1 MMGLAGW
8 RLAAASQESHL
19 LSHRFLTPGV
29 GLTSGSIR
37 LTVRPMNEIPASA
50 QPPAEAAAAEQ
61 TDAAQP
67 GARSTLRFLISCAVV
82 FMAGAGAILVIP
94 HLDSGRVRGTQPGF
108 VTFFGVGLV
117 LILLTGGLVYFGLR
131 SRFRTVPLVMVN
143 IVVYN
148 SLLVLVKFVFAPAS
162 LYAANVS
169 RPLQTY
175 LGSDPPTTAVVGAG
189 LFALYAAAFWFLHG
203 LITSRFVSWSGRFVL
218 WLLPMLVVGL
228 LTAMGAW
235 VLVVLAVGDY
245 LSLVLS
251 TPATLFIG
259 LALAGAV
266 ALASAAMVGIGGES
280 RFVRD
285 TTLLTSFLWIGLA
298 FLALYHALWFVYML
312 VLVSIWP
319 LRVVVPK

>member
-1 MMGLAGW
+1 M
-8 RLAAASQESHL
+8 
-19 LSHRFLTPGV
+19 
-29 GLTSGSIR
+29 
-37 LTVRPMNEIPASA
+37 
-50 QPPAEAAAAEQ
+50 
-61 TDAAQP
+61 
-67 GARSTLRFLISCAVV
+67 
-82 FMAGAGAILVIP
+82 
-94 HLDSGRVRGTQPGF
+94 
-108 VTFFGVGLV
+108 GLV
-117 LILLTGGLVYFGLR
+117 LILLTGGLVYSGLR

-143 IVVYN
+143 IGVYN

-162 LYAANVS
+162 LYAANVK
-169 RPLQTY
+169 RPLQAY
-175 LGSDPPTTAVVGAG
+175 LGSDPLTTAIVGAG

-228 LTAMGAW
+228 LTATGAW
-235 VLVVLAVGDY
+235 VLVVLVGDY

-266 ALASAAMVGIGGES
+266 ALASAAMVGIGRES

>member
-1 MMGLAGW
+1 MMGGLAGS
-8 RLAAASQESHL
+8 LNFCL
-19 LSHRFLTPGV
+19 IRFLRPGV

-37 LTVRPMNEIPASA
+37 PRVRPMNEIPTSA
-50 QPPAEAAAAEQ
+50 PPPAKAAAAQQ
-61 TDAAQP
+61 TDAAQA
-67 GARSTLRFLISCAVV
+67 GAASTLRFLIGCAIV
-82 FMAGAGAILVIP
+82 FIAGAGAILLIP
-94 HLDSGRVRGTQPGF
+94 HLESRRIGGTQPGF

-131 SRFRTVPLVMVN
+131 SRFRTMPLVMFN

-148 SLLVLVKFVFAPAS
+148 SLLVLVKFVFGPAS
-162 LYAANVS
+162 LYAANVK

-175 LGSDPPTTAVVGAG
+175 LGSDPLTTAAVGAG
-189 LFALYAAAFWFLHG
+189 LFAMYAAAFWLLHG

-218 WLLPMLVVGL
+218 WLLPILVVGL
-228 LTAMGAW
+228 LTATGAW
-235 VLVVLAVGDY
+235 VLLILPVGDY

-266 ALASAAMVGIGGES
+266 ALASAAMVGIGRES

-298 FLALYHALWFVYML
+298 FIALYHALWFVYML